1 MPKWTFIIKLLQVHT
16 NLCVFCILFCITIA
30 HFFSLYGEYNYA
42 HIPEEKLLDELHK
55 ELASNYVV
63 KKNKPECTYNSILKS
78 KQCIKNWELKKEVID
93 FSANS
98 IANGSY
104 APTDCNPMFSVA
116 ILVTYRNRQ
125 KHLDTF
131 LPYMHNFL
139 RKQKIHYKIYL
150 IEQQDNKKWNKG
162 TLYNIGARHA
172 IAEKFPCLI
181 LQDVDLLPLDEAN
194 LYVCTKQPRHMS
206 ASIDKFRYVLPY
218 TTLVGGVLAIR
229 ADQYI
234 KINGFSNKYEGW
246 GGEDDDFAKRIIS
259 HNMDIIRFPRRMSRY
274 SMLRHPQEPKNAMRV
289 QLLADS
295 ARFEAAGDGFALPAA
310 LNVRVRVRTERLFTH
325 LLVRL

>member
-16 NLCVFCILFCITIA
+16 NLCVFCILFLY
-30 HFFSLYGEYNYA
+30 HYRPLFF
-42 HIPEEKLLDELHK
+42 I
-55 ELASNYVV
+55 
-63 KKNKPECTYNSILKS
+63 
-78 KQCIKNWELKKEVID
+78 EVID

-259 HNMDIIRFPRRMSRY
+259 HNMDIISPDELPRLTST
-274 SMLRHPQEPKNAMRV
+274 N
-289 QLLADS
+289 QLLEMC
-295 ARFEAAGDGFALPAA
+295 FWKQVNPQLG
-310 LNVRVRVRTERLFTH
+310 VTWTTH
-325 LLVRL
+325 LVSPMFIPHGFRRRELPLVCI